1 MIRERE
7 IERKLKK
14 MIEGY
19 GGVCLKWN
27 SGEAGVPDRICL
39 LPGGT
44 VIFVETKKPKG
55 GRLSKLQEYQLD
67 RLYNLGF
74 RTWVLWNDDD
84 FLALDMI
91 IRERAL

>member
-44 VIFVETKKPKG
+44 VIFVETKKPQG
-55 GRLSKLQEYQLD
+55 GRLSKLQEYQID
-67 RLYNLGF
+67 RLRDLGF
-74 RTWVLWNDDD
+74 RCWVLWNDAD
-84 FLALDMI
+84 FRALDMI